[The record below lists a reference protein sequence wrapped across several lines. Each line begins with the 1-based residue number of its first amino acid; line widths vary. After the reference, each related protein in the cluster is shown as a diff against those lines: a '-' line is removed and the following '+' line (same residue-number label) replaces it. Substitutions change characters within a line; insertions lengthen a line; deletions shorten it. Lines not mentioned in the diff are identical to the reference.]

1 MFFFGSGDTPMS
13 HMQWYLVCLGFPAV
27 PTVPAGEKD
36 PYDSLSGF
44 TLFILKGVGGVLVV
58 NGVKPDS
65 W

>member
-1 MFFFGSGDTPMS
+1 MISR
-13 HMQWYLVCLGFPAV
+13 VLGFSAV
-27 PTVPAGEKD
+27 PRILDSATVPAGEKD

-65 W
+65 